1 MSEEEGLP
9 PHLVEQGGLDNPL
22 RAIIVYKPNGK
33 DEGEMEEAM
42 LDSVQTF
49 DEVDAFFDKF
59 DQEIA
64 MPNQDKIKYEVGS
77 DGLVVI
83 IAETVEVKNSI
94 LEFIEKYITAES
106 NREKTEKDGKNG
118 LDATKDVDD
127 DDIDNTQQ
135 KKKQRSS

>member
-1 MSEEEGLP
+1 MSDEEGLP

-22 RAIIVYKPNGK
+22 RAIIVHKPNGK

-59 DQEIA
+59 DQEVAI
-64 MPNQDKIKYEVGS
+64 PNQNNIKYEVGS

-83 IAETVEVKNSI
+83 IAETVEVKKSI
-94 LEFIEKYITAES
+94 LEFIEKYITTES
-106 NREKTEKDGKNG
+106 KREKTEKHEDVG
-118 LDATKDVDD
+118 LDAANDIDD

>member
-1 MSEEEGLP
+1 MSDEEGLP
-9 PHLVEQGGLDNPL
+9 PHLVEQGGLDYPL
-22 RAIIVYKPNGK
+22 RAIIVHKPSGK

-64 MPNQDKIKYEVGS
+64 MPNEGKIKYEVGS

-94 LEFIEKYITAES
+94 LDFIEKYITTAS
-106 NREKTEKDGKNG
+106 NREQTEKDDKNG
-118 LDATKDVDD
+118 SEATKDIDD

-135 KKKQRSS
+135 KKKRRSS

>member
-22 RAIIVYKPNGK
+22 RAIIVHKPNGK

-94 LEFIEKYITAES
+94 LEFIEKYVTAKS
-106 NREKTEKDGKNG
+106 NREKTAKDDKNG
-118 LDATKDVDD
+118 SDATKDIDD